1 MGKPP
6 AAGIL
11 WVCLF
16 CQFLWFCPSVQPCPV
31 GGSAMTITF
40 MVLLCL
46 GPCLGQ
52 MTHVQAETQ
61 LTPIIWA
68 EPGPEVAQGKP
79 VSIWCQ
85 GSQHA
90 DQYFLYREGVSEP
103 LRREFP
109 MGPSNKAKFPFPR
122 MTYHLAGRY
131 SCLYHRRTRRSVP
144 SKPLDLVVTG
154 MFNKPS
160 LSALPSPIVTSGE
173 SVTLQCGSW
182 QAFDW
187 FVLCSEG
194 GEGHP
199 RHLDAQHQADGWFQ
213 ALFPVDP
220 VSPSHR
226 PTYRCYGYFSN
237 SPYVWSTSS
246 LILEL
251 LISGV
256 SRKPS
261 LSVLPGPVMAPG
273 QNLTLQCRSDVRYDR
288 FALSKEGAGDP
299 PQYLGRQLQGGLSGA
314 DFALGP
320 VRPSLGGRYTCYGR
334 HSLSSEWSA
343 PSDHLDILVAVLP
356 PQGPAPT
363 LSARPGPTVA
373 PGENVTLRCQS
384 PSLFEAFLLSKE
396 GEAGSPLHLRSQHQ
410 DGVFQANFPLR
421 PATLDHG
428 GTYRC
433 YGSLGS
439 TPFLLSHPSDPLE
452 LVVTGAAVTITPSVQ
467 TPDSTRAPLPDHTLE
482 NLIRMG
488 LSTLVLVALAVWVF
502 QAWHSQRGSHGET
515 ER

>member
-1 MGKPP
+1 LK
-6 AAGIL
+6 
-11 WVCLF
+11 
-16 CQFLWFCPSVQPCPV
+16 
-31 GGSAMTITF
+31 
-40 MVLLCL
+40 
-46 GPCLGQ
+46 
-52 MTHVQAETQ
+52 
-61 LTPIIWA
+61 
-68 EPGPEVAQGKP
+68 
-79 VSIWCQ
+79 
-85 GSQHA
+85 
-90 DQYFLYREGVSEP
+90 
-103 LRREFP
+103 
-109 MGPSNKAKFPFPR
+109 GPSLS
-122 MTYHLAGRY
+122 LACFFLLG
-131 SCLYHRRTRRSVP
+131 
-144 SKPLDLVVTG
+144 G

-160 LSALPSPIVTSGE
+160 LVALPSPIVTSGG

-220 VSPSHR
+220 MSPSHR
-226 PTYRCYGYFSN
+226 PTYRCYGYFSS

-261 LSVLPGPVMAPG
+261 LSVLPGP
-273 QNLTLQCRSDVRYDR
+273 
-288 FALSKEGAGDP
+288 
-299 PQYLGRQLQGGLSGA
+299 
-314 DFALGP
+314 
-320 VRPSLGGRYTCYGR
+320 
-334 HSLSSEWSA
+334 
-343 PSDHLDILVAVLP
+343 
-356 PQGPAPT
+356 
-363 LSARPGPTVA
+363 TVA

-384 PSLFEAFLLSKE
+384 PSLFDAFLLSKE
-396 GEAGSPLHLRSQHQ
+396 GEAGPPLHLRSQHQ

-452 LVVTGAAVTITPSVQ
+452 LVVTG
-467 TPDSTRAPLPDHTLE
+467 E
-482 NLIRMG
+482 G
-488 LSTLVLVALAVWVF
+488 LSEWSWDGASHWAPCSAGSLLHPFPLLLCPLMRSLYLIDRWNIKKK
-502 QAWHSQRGSHGET
+502 SLMGRNQRGRQTMRDSGLREPN
-515 ER
+515 

>member
-1 MGKPP
+1 AVNGNTYLRCW
-6 AAGIL
+6 GLSIGTL
-11 WVCLF
+11 
-16 CQFLWFCPSVQPCPV
+16 
-31 GGSAMTITF
+31 
-40 MVLLCL
+40 
-46 GPCLGQ
+46 
-52 MTHVQAETQ
+52 

-109 MGPSNKAKFPFPR
+109 MGPSNKAKFPFSH
-122 MTYHLAGRY
+122 MTYNLAGRY
-131 SCLYHRRTRRSVP
+131 FCLYHRRTRRSVP
-144 SKPLDLVVTG
+144 SKPLDLAVTG

-160 LSALPSPIVTSGE
+160 LVALPSPIVTSGG

-220 VSPSHR
+220 MSPSHR
-226 PTYRCYGYFSN
+226 PTYRCYGYFSS

-251 LISGV
+251 LIS
-256 SRKPS
+256 
-261 LSVLPGPVMAPG
+261 
-273 QNLTLQCRSDVRYDR
+273 
-288 FALSKEGAGDP
+288 
-299 PQYLGRQLQGGLSGA
+299 
-314 DFALGP
+314 
-320 VRPSLGGRYTCYGR
+320 
-334 HSLSSEWSA
+334 
-343 PSDHLDILVAVLP
+343 
-356 PQGPAPT
+356 APT
-363 LSARPGPTVA
+363 LSAWPSPTVA

-384 PSLFEAFLLSKE
+384 PSLFDAFLLSKE
-396 GEAGSPLHLRSQHQ
+396 GEAGPPLHLRSQHQ

-452 LVVTGAAVTITPSVQ
+452 LVVTGEGLSECLPPHPFS
-467 TPDSTRAPLPDHTLE
+467 PLPDHTLE

-488 LSTLVLVALAVWVF
+488 LSTLVLVALAIYLLCCNVISSF
-502 QAWHSQRGSHGET
+502 PGEAAG
-515 ER
+515 